1 MPTTMSVMRRAAIGL
16 WSLLLLVSIAAAST
30 GQNSPT
36 SEAQKLEGASPT
48 SLASSFVDSIH
59 APAKEF
65 VTIQGGAHFAVFMNS
80 SAFLDQLVSRVLPRA
95 VR

>member
-1 MPTTMSVMRRAAIGL
+1 MSVMRRAAIGL

-65 VTIQGGAHFAVFMNS
+65 VTIQGGAHFAVFMKS